1 MPKTAFS
8 QRVGGLSGSDGGGV
22 ASSCALSLLACFS
35 RYSCAACWALPCAFL
50 SSEPNPMVTLLL
62 LLLLLLLLSFVF
74 PLRQFRASGFMI
86 GCGEWSWGEKFLSHI
101 YSIFRVITIRNTFSI
116 YD

>member
-62 LLLLLLLLSFVF
+62 LLLLLYCYFAIAVFRLS
-74 PLRQFRASGFMI
+74 LRQFRASGFRI
-86 GCGEWSWGEKFLSHI
+86 GCGE
-101 YSIFRVITIRNTFSI
+101 
-116 YD
+116 